1 MVGKTSIT
9 IRYIQGE
16 FVPIDKSNRTI
27 NASCFEKRIQLK
39 NKVFNLSVWDTAG
52 EEKYH
57 AMTPIFYR
65 GAHGAI
71 IIFDVTNRETF
82 KRASKWFHELTQF
95 AEGSTKIILVGNK
108 IDLPNREISR
118 DEAMKLAK
126 EYNCEFFEV
135 SALEGINVDQ
145 IFESLTM
152 TIYNYRKKNKIEKRM
167 ELMDIKANNNTN
179 NNNSNK
185 KTKLNIINDIENMG
199 VTENRKGSCC

>member
-16 FVPIDKSNRTI
+16 FVPIDKSNRTV
-27 NASCFEKRIQLK
+27 NASCFEKRIELK
-39 NKVFNLSVWDTAG
+39 NKTFNLNIWDTAG

-118 DEAMKLAK
+118 EEANKLAK
-126 EYNCEFFEV
+126 QYNCEFFEV
-135 SALEGINVDQ
+135 SALEGFNVNE

-152 TIYNYRKKNKIEKRM
+152 SIYNQRKKNKIEKRM
-167 ELMDIKANNNTN
+167 ELMEIKSGNNTI
-179 NNNSNK
+179 NNSNK
-185 KTKLNIINDIENMG
+185 KTKLNIINDIENVG
-199 VTENRKGSCC
+199 VSENRKGSCC

>member
-16 FVPIDKSNRTI
+16 FVPIDKSNRTV
-27 NASCFEKRIQLK
+27 NASCFVKRIELK
-39 NKVFNLSVWDTAG
+39 NKTFNLNIWDTAG

-118 DEAMKLAK
+118 EEANKLAK

-135 SALEGINVDQ
+135 SALEGFNVNE

-152 TIYNYRKKNKIEKRM
+152 SIYNQRKKNKIEKRM
-167 ELMDIKANNNTN
+167 ELMEIKSGNNTI
-179 NNNSNK
+179 NNSNK
-185 KTKLNIINDIENMG
+185 KTKLNIINDIENVG
-199 VTENRKGSCC
+199 VSENRKGSCC